1 MRRAPLLS
9 ALSVLSLLV
18 LPAAA
23 QQKDDASCKDHPL
36 FTRMPDSWIHGCTQK
51 QFDAHVFQ
59 VGKEKD
65 KTERVEGRKWT
76 ISYYPQA
83 AAKEKPSELQILR
96 NFENAAVKAGGKVLF
111 TDKSRE
117 TFRIAKDG
125 KEYWVDLRTEFTGKY
140 FLTIVEKEAMVQDVV
155 ANAEAFS
162 KDIRTTGHAAVYGIT
177 FDTARTDIKP
187 ESSQAIAE
195 IAKLLK
201 GDAGLKLFVV
211 GHTDLVG
218 GIESN
223 LKLSQGRAD
232 AVVASSSSLTGS
244 PPPA

>member
-1 MRRAPLLS
+1 M
-9 ALSVLSLLV
+9 
-18 LPAAA
+18 PAA
-23 QQKDDASCKDHPL
+23 P
-36 FTRMPDSWIHGCTQK
+36 SWSSS
-51 QFDAHVFQ
+51 
-59 VGKEKD
+59 
-65 KTERVEGRKWT
+65 GR
-76 ISYYPQA
+76 
-83 AAKEKPSELQILR
+83 R
-96 NFENAAVKAGGKVLF
+96 GGEVLF

-232 AVVASSSSLTGS
+232 AVVRELVQSHGIASARLRTFGAGPFAPVASNDSEEGRAKNRRVELVKQ
-244 PPPA
+244 